1 VVFRIILDLGT
12 KAQTLEADGRR
23 IRPWQV
29 EMARATDKAVIS
41 KLYPNA
47 KDISQPEPKE

>member
-1 VVFRIILDLGT
+1 MVFRIILDLGT
-12 KAQTLEADGRR
+12 KAQTLEDDGRR

-29 EMARATDKAVIS
+29 EMARMTDKPVLS

-47 KDISQPEPKE
+47 KDITQPERKE